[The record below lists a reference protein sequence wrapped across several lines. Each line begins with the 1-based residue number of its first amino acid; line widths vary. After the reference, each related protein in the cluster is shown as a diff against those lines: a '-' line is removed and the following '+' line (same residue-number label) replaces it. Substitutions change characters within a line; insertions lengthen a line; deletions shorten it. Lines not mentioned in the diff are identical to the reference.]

1 MSQRKATGRKLPMP
15 PAKPCSK
22 DALRRRTTV
31 LWQVL
36 TLESIEH
43 LAIPGAGLKRPETI
57 EKQDQSY
64 TKDETLSI
72 ASLAGEH
79 GARVYENEQEL

>member
-1 MSQRKATGRKLPMP
+1 MSQRKGTDRKLPMP

-57 EKQDQSY
+57 EEQSY
-64 TKDETLSI
+64 TKDETLSL
-72 ASLAGEH
+72 ANLAGEH